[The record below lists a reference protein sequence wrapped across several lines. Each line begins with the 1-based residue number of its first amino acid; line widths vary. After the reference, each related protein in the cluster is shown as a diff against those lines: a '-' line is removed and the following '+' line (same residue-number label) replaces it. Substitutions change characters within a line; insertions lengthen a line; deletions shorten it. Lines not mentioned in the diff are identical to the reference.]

1 LTDSVPEAINV
12 SKSRFSI
19 VWIIP
24 LLALMLGGWLTYE
37 YLQEK
42 GTVVQ
47 IEFRSA
53 DGLSAGKT
61 KIKYKDV
68 EVGIVD
74 DISFSRNLSSV
85 IVTATITSNMR
96 KHLNPETRFWVV
108 RARVAAGEVTGLGT
122 LLSGAYIGMEPG
134 ESKEK
139 IQKSFKGLDKP
150 PLLFIEDHGTLYTLS
165 TDTLASFEA
174 GAPIYY
180 RRFRVG
186 EVLSY
191 TLNKLGTEFSIEIF
205 VKAPYDQLI
214 FENTQF
220 WNASGIDVK
229 LSADGFEMQ
238 TESMITLLLGGLAFD
253 NLEKEKGPQAQ
264 AGTQFT
270 LYDNRQAAANAEHT
284 KESQQY
290 RLYFDSSARGLSV
303 GAPVTVRGIP
313 FGRVTDVALEYD
325 LRDKSFK
332 VPVTFESERH
342 RLVIVG
348 KKSADDTPPTAADLV
363 SHGLRAQL
371 RSGNLLTG
379 QMLIDF
385 DVYPDAEPVEVRY
398 EGEYIVLPTIATS
411 LDSIK
416 HSLFDLMG
424 KLGKMPLDEIG
435 INLNNILK
443 GADELIHSDDVSDIL
458 ASINQ
463 ASAQLNSSAEGL
475 NALINSTDVETIL
488 RNFSQA
494 SVQINSSAEGIDTLV
509 RSADVKAIL
518 SNINQAS
525 VQLKQTLVQ
534 ANEVTAGL
542 TEDST
547 VYQEVLR
554 TLRELSGAAR
564 SLRQMA
570 EVLERNPE
578 ALLKGKPR

>member
-1 LTDSVPEAINV
+1 
-12 SKSRFSI
+12 
-19 VWIIP
+19 
-24 LLALMLGGWLTYE
+24 MLGGWLTYK

-53 DGLSAGKT
+53 DGLTAGKT

-68 EVGIVD
+68 EIGSVD
-74 DISFSRNLSSV
+74 DIAFSENLSNV
-85 IVTATITSNMR
+85 IVTATISNNMR
-96 KHLNPETRFWVV
+96 DHLNDKTRFWVV
-108 RARVAAGEVTGLGT
+108 RARVAAGEVKGLGT

-134 ESKEK
+134 ESEGK

-165 TDTLASFEA
+165 ADKLHSFEA

-186 EVLSY
+186 EVLSHK
-191 TLNKLGTEFSIEIF
+191 LNKSGTNFSIEIF
-205 VKAPYDQLI
+205 VKAPYDELV

-229 LSADGFEMQ
+229 LGADGFKMH
-238 TESMITLLLGGLAFD
+238 TESLIALLLGGLAFD

-264 AGTQFT
+264 AGAQFT
-270 LYDNRQAAANAEHT
+270 LYDNRLAAT
-284 KESQQY
+284 SDDYTRDPQQY
-290 RLYFDSSARGLSV
+290 RLYFNGSARGLSV
-303 GAPVTVRGIP
+303 GAPVTLRGIT
-313 FGRVTDVALEYD
+313 FGHVTDVKLEYD
-325 LRDKSFK
+325 MRNKSFK
-332 VPVTFESERH
+332 IPVTIEFEPD
-342 RLVIVG
+342 RLDVVG
-348 KKSADDTPPTAADLV
+348 KTFPGEGLPSTMDLV
-363 SHGLRAQL
+363 GHGLRAQL

-385 DVYPDAEPVEVRY
+385 DIYPDAEPAKVRY
-398 EGEYIVLPTIATS
+398 EGEYTVLPTIAS
-411 LDSIK
+411 SIDSIK
-416 HSLFDLMG
+416 HSLSELMG

-443 GADELIHSDDVSDIL
+443 GADELIHSDDVNGIL
-458 ASINQ
+458 SSINQ
-463 ASAQLNSSAEGL
+463 AAAQLNGSAEGL
-475 NALINSTDVETIL
+475 NALINSADVETIL
-488 RNFSQA
+488 SNISQA
-494 SVQINSSAEGIDTLV
+494 SVQLNSSTEGIDTLV
-509 RSADVKAIL
+509 HSADLKAIL
-518 SNINQAS
+518 NNINQAS
-525 VQLKQTLVQ
+525 AQLKQTLIQ
-534 ANEVTAGL
+534 TNEVTAGL
-542 TEDST
+542 SEDSE

-578 ALLKGKPR
+578 ALLKGKSR